1 MIFCRYNL
9 SNLEQW
15 LRDNRLHEC
24 GAVEVM
30 EPLIQVLTHVV
41 FCISVP
47 GAIITPRSRCL
58 SIKNC
63 YSICRK
69 RLGFVFRVLILA
81 FLVRCVKPTVKYCDF
96 CAAAGVFLGSFL
108 LQGTDL
114 LLTVYI

>member
-1 MIFCRYNL
+1 MNGGTGVLQVHLMIFCRYNL

-47 GAIITPRSRCL
+47 GEKITPRSRCL
-58 SIKNC
+58 
-63 YSICRK
+63 
-69 RLGFVFRVLILA
+69 
-81 FLVRCVKPTVKYCDF
+81 
-96 CAAAGVFLGSFL
+96 
-108 LQGTDL
+108 
-114 LLTVYI
+114 

>member
-1 MIFCRYNL
+1 MDVDEWCYRLRTSCTIVHLMIFCRYNL

-47 GAIITPRSRCL
+47 GEIITPRSRCL

-69 RLGFVFRVLILA
+69 RLVFVFRVLILA
-81 FLVRCVKPTVKYCDF
+81 FLAKKTNATLCNIYFMMLR
-96 CAAAGVFLGSFL
+96 
-108 LQGTDL
+108 
-114 LLTVYI
+114 